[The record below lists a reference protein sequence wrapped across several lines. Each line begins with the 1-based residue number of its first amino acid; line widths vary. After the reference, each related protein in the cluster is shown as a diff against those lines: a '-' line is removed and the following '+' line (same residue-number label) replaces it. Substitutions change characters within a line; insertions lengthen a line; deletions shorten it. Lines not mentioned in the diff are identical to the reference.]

1 MQEQVCKNCGNHFT
15 GKFCNNC
22 GEKVYNEH
30 SKSFRHLFEEAFHF
44 LTHLDSKFLKS
55 VKLLL
60 FRPGFLSVEFCR
72 GVRKKYFKPIS
83 LFLIGVVLYLIFPLT
98 QGLNMSFTSTVSH
111 FRFNGM
117 PVVERIAEKKMAGKN
132 MSAEMVAAKYD
143 SKSPKFAKILLFI
156 ILPLAGLSLQML
168 FYKRGKYY
176 FDHFILGTEL
186 TTFFIYAT
194 FLIMSAFLKLSG
206 IVYEYVSG
214 KPYYYDDWVSGPIA
228 ILLLLAAW
236 TSAIKR
242 FYKVST
248 AHAFLKA
255 LLFLILFTIITFV
268 IYRFILFLIVMLFI

>member
-22 GEKVYNEH
+22 GEKVYDEH
-30 SKSFRHLFEEAFHF
+30 SKSFKHLFEEAFHF

-60 FRPGFLSVEFCR
+60 FRPGFLSTEFCR
-72 GVRKKYFKPIS
+72 GVRKKYFKPVS
-83 LFLIGVVLYLIFPLT
+83 LFLIGVILYLIFPLT
-98 QGLNMSFTSTVSH
+98 QGLNMSFTNTINN
-111 FRFNGM
+111 FKFNGVT
-117 PVVERIAEKKMAGKN
+117 VVQGMAERKAANKN
-132 MSAEMVAAKYD
+132 VPIEEIAAKYD

-156 ILPLAGLSLQML
+156 ILPLSGLALQML
-168 FYKRGKYY
+168 FYKRRKYY

-186 TTFFIYAT
+186 TTFFIYAN
-194 FLIMSAFLKLSG
+194 FLIISALLKLYG
-206 IVYEYVSG
+206 IVYEYISN

-228 ILLLLAAW
+228 IVILLAAW

-248 AHAFLKA
+248 IHAFLKT